1 MIVHIFA
8 DTPHHYVSMA
18 SYFRSLKDVP
28 EEQLF
33 WALTL
38 PEQREIDGFDYYR
51 DDKDLKRQLDRLPKD
66 TKLIIHGNFDPR
78 VWLMLLFHPLTSKA
92 SCVFWGADIY
102 RYQLP
107 KLTFKQQIIKWIHR
121 LLCRRYK
128 SVVCLNKG
136 DARLVEKY
144 LKRRDA
150 LVIPYPLEQTYLDN
164 LMKTSEC
171 ESSTFAKPLTFLV
184 GNSAAQ
190 SNNHLEMFEQ
200 LKHLADENIK
210 VVCTLNYAGK
220 LDYIKQVI
228 KVGSDIFGD
237 KFIAYQ
243 DMLTKQE
250 HAKLLS
256 GVDICVFG
264 HDRQQGLFVV
274 YAMFA
279 LNKPVFMKSKV
290 SSFSYLTDMGFKLT
304 CSESLNSFSYE
315 SLRASLDNERGNSEI
330 LNNTLTETAL
340 APNWRQLLEH

>member
-1 MIVHIFA
+1 
-8 DTPHHYVSMA
+8 MA
-18 SYFRSLKDVP
+18 NYFRSLQGVS
-28 EEQLF
+28 ENQQF
-33 WALTL
+33 WALAL
-38 PEQREIDGFDYYR
+38 PEQREIDGFNYYQ
-51 DDKDLKRQLDRLPKD
+51 DAKDLKQQLNQLPRN
-66 TKLIIHGNFDPR
+66 TKLIIHGNFDPK
-78 VWLMLLFHPLTSKA
+78 VWLMLLFHPLTARA

-121 LLCRRYK
+121 LLCRRYE

-136 DARLVEKY
+136 DAGFVEKY

-150 LVIPYPLEQTYLDN
+150 LVIPYPLEQTYLDHLKN
-164 LMKTSEC
+164 TDEC
-171 ESSTFAKPLTFLV
+171 ESTTVAKPLTFLV

-190 SNNHLEMFEQ
+190 SNNHFEMFEQ
-200 LKHLADENIK
+200 LKHLANENIR

-220 LDYIKQVI
+220 LDYIKQV
-228 KVGSDIFGD
+228 VRAGNDIFGD

-243 DMLTKQE
+243 DMLTKQQ

-256 GVDICVFG
+256 YVDICVFG

-290 SSFSYLTDMGFKLT
+290 SSFSYLTEMGFKLV
-304 CSESLNSFSYE
+304 
-315 SLRASLDNERGNSEI
+315 
-330 LNNTLTETAL
+330 
-340 APNWRQLLEH
+340 